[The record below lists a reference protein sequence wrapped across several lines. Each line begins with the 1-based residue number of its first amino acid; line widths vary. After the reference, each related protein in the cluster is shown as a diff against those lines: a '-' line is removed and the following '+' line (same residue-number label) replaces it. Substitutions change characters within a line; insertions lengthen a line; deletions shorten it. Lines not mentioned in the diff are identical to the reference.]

1 VVTPL
6 LRRSIRPEA
15 GIFVTTIDELCIGFN
30 WISMLEYMRPFR
42 LHRHRRRRQFHQRH
56 CATTPTTTSP
66 SRLVTGEGFSCGDGD
81 DQSLSFFKM
90 LGRFMGGEASVT
102 LAQLRFARICNQI
115 HCDYDWRNH
124 KQQEQIPDN
133 FGSIFRR

>member
-1 VVTPL
+1 
-6 LRRSIRPEA
+6 
-15 GIFVTTIDELCIGFN
+15 
-30 WISMLEYMRPFR
+30 MLEYMLACCVP
-42 LHRHRRRRQFHQRH
+42 LVSIVIVVVVNSTNVIARRRRRLRH
-56 CATTPTTTSP
+56 LVD
-66 SRLVTGEGFSCGDGD
+66 RLVTGEGFSCGDGD

>member
-1 VVTPL
+1 
-6 LRRSIRPEA
+6 
-15 GIFVTTIDELCIGFN
+15 
-30 WISMLEYMRPFR
+30 
-42 LHRHRRRRQFHQRH
+42 
-56 CATTPTTTSP
+56 
-66 SRLVTGEGFSCGDGD
+66 
-81 DQSLSFFKM
+81 M